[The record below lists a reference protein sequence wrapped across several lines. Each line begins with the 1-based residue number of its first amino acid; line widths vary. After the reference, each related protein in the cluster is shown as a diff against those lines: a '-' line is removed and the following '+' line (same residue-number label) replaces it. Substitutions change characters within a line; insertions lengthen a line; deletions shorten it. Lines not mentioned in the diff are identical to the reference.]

1 MNIEELHSYCLTLK
15 GAEETFPFDDTTL
28 VMKVGGKMFAL
39 IPLDTV
45 ETSISLKCDPEKALQ
60 LRDEFPSVRPGYHL
74 SKKHWNTVYMDGSIS
89 EELLKQWIVDSYE
102 LVVAGLPKKIRE
114 ELSL

>member
-1 MNIEELHSYCLTLK
+1 MNIEELHSYCLSLK

-60 LRDEFPSVRPGYHL
+60 LRDEFPCVRPGYHL

-89 EELLKQWIVDSYE
+89 EDLLKQWIVDSYE
-102 LVVAGLPKKIRE
+102 LVVAGLPKKQRE
-114 ELSL
+114 ELQ

>member
-1 MNIEELHSYCLTLK
+1 MNIEELHRFCLSLK

-45 ETSISLKCDPEKALQ
+45 ETSISLKCDPEKALL
-60 LRDEFPSVRPGYHL
+60 LREQYSNISPGYHL
-74 SKKHWNTVYMDGSIS
+74 SKKHWNTIVMDESIS
-89 EELLKQWIVDSYE
+89 DKLIKEWIMDSYQ
-102 LVVAGLPKKIRE
+102 LVIAGLPKKLRE
-114 ELSL
+114 QF

>member
-1 MNIEELHSYCLTLK
+1 MNIEELHSYCLSLK

-60 LRDEFPSVRPGYHL
+60 LRDEFPCVRPGYHL
-74 SKKHWNTVYMDGSIS
+74 SKKHWNTVYMDSAIS

-102 LVVAGLPKKIRE
+102 LVIAGLPKKQRA
-114 ELSL
+114 EL

>member
-1 MNIEELHSYCLTLK
+1 MNIEELHRFCLSLK

-60 LRDEFPSVRPGYHL
+60 LRDEFPCVRPGYHL
-74 SKKHWNTVYMDGSIS
+74 SKKHWNTVYMDSAIS

-102 LVVAGLPKKIRE
+102 LVIAGLPKKQRA
-114 ELSL
+114 EL

>member
-1 MNIEELHSYCLTLK
+1 MNIEELHSYCLSLK
-15 GAEETFPFDDTTL
+15 GAEETFPFDDTTM

-60 LRDEFPSVRPGYHL
+60 LRDEFPCVRPGYHL
-74 SKKHWNTVYMDGSIS
+74 SKKHWNTVYMDGAIS

-102 LVVAGLPKKIRE
+102 LVIAGLPKKQRA
-114 ELSL
+114 EL